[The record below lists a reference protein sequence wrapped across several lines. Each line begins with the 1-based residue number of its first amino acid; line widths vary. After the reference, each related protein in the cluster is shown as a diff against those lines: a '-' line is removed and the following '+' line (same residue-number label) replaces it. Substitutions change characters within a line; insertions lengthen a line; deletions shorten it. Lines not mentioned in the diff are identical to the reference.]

1 MPVGMWM
8 TSDPVVHL
16 WVLTATAL
24 VFAMQLGFCLLEVG
38 FVRAKNSINVAI
50 KNVMDFCIAGF
61 LFWLFGYAIMFGPS
75 WLGLIGTGGFMPDHL
90 DAATPL
96 VFILFQIMFCGTA
109 TTIVSGAV
117 AERMGYGSY
126 IVVSALL
133 SALIYPVFGHWA
145 WGGMAGPQSQGW
157 LSALGFIDFA
167 GSTVV
172 HSVGGWLSLAAVLVI
187 GPRTGRFDPGVR
199 ALGSNNLTMAASGV
213 LVLWFGWLG
222 FNGGSVLGD
231 LDKAPGVL
239 LNTVVAGCAGGLTGH
254 FVSVL
259 MEPKPRV
266 EHFLN
271 GILGGLVG
279 ITACAL
285 VVGTGSAAIIGAV
298 AGIIVIAGG
307 VLLDRL
313 KIDDAVGAVPVHL
326 FAGIWGT
333 LCVALFGDV
342 ALFGTGLSR
351 WQQLGVQLTGVAA
364 CGVFTFGSGYI
375 LLRVIN
381 RIFPLRIDVE
391 AERLGLNVA
400 EHGATSPMLD
410 LAAEM
415 ERHRQE
421 GKFDRPVHVEP
432 QSDVELIAA
441 QYNRVIDRV
450 TSEIQRHSLLLD
462 ELGKAK
468 VEAENSNLAKSQFL
482 ATMSHELRTPL
493 NAVIGFSQL
502 IADQA
507 YGPIDEHYVE
517 HARDIH
523 DGGKHL
529 LALVNDV
536 LDFSRLEAGKFQLNE
551 QPLDLARILR
561 GVHRL
566 MQPLAESGS
575 MGLILDVSPDLPALQ
590 ADERAIRQILI
601 NLVGNA
607 VKFTPAGGKVKL
619 SASFEPDRRLC
630 LTVSDTGIGMD
641 PALVSKALEPFTQL
655 EGGLAKGHGGS
666 GLGLSLVNALVRL
679 HDGTLVIQ
687 TAPGKGTSVH
697 IRFPIARTIE
707 RAAEKDRRTG

>member
-1 MPVGMWM
+1 M
-8 TSDPVVHL
+8 TNDPIAQVWILV
-16 WVLTATAL
+16 AAGL
-24 VFAMQLGFCLLEVG
+24 VFMMQLGFCLLEVG

-61 LFWLFGYAIMFGPS
+61 LFWLFGYALMFGPS
-75 WLGLIGTGGFMPDHL
+75 LAGLIGLGPLMPDHAGRP
-90 DAATPL
+90 DML
-96 VFILFQIMFCGTA
+96 VFLLFQMMFCGTA

-117 AERMGYGSY
+117 AERMGYSSY
-126 IVVSALL
+126 IIVSALL

-145 WGGMAGPQSQGW
+145 WGGMAGPDSQGW

-172 HSVGGWLSLAAVLVI
+172 HSVGGWLALAAVLVI

-199 ALGSNNLTMAASGV
+199 GMGGNSLTMAAAGV

-222 FNGGSVLGD
+222 FNGGSVLGEVS
-231 LDKAPGVL
+231 KAPGVM
-239 LNTVVAGCAGGLTGH
+239 LNTMVAGCAGGLAGH
-254 FVSVL
+254 FIAL
-259 MEPKPRV
+259 ATLRRATV

-271 GILGGLVG
+271 GILGGLVAV
-279 ITACAL
+279 TAGAL
-285 VVGTGSAAIIGAV
+285 VLGTGAAALVGAT
-298 AGIIVIAGG
+298 GG
-307 VLLDRL
+307 VMVLIGQKVLDRFR
-313 KIDDAVGAVPVHL
+313 IDDAVGAVPVHL
-326 FAGIWGT
+326 FAGVWGT

-342 ALFGTGLSR
+342 ALFGTGLDR
-351 WQQLGVQLTGVAA
+351 WQQLQAQVIGVLA
-364 CGVFTFGSGYI
+364 CGGFAFGSGYV
-375 LLRVIN
+375 LLYLFNRV
-381 RIFPLRIDVE
+381 FPLRIDAE
-391 AERLGLNVA
+391 SERLGLNIA
-400 EHGATSPMLD
+400 EHGATSPMMD

-415 ERHRQE
+415 ERHRLE
-421 GKFDRPVHVEP
+421 GKFNRPVHVEP

-450 TSEIQRHSLLLD
+450 TSEIQRHELLLD
-462 ELGKAK
+462 ELGRAK

-493 NAVIGFSQL
+493 NAVIGFSHL

-507 YGPIDEHYVE
+507 YGPIDGRYVE
-517 HARDIH
+517 HARDIN

-551 QPLDLARILR
+551 QPLDLRRILY

-566 MQPLAESGS
+566 MLPLAESS
-575 MGLILDVSPDLPALQ
+575 SLDLRIEVPDGLPPLL

-607 VKFTPAGGKVKL
+607 VKFTPAGGRVRIGAML
-619 SASFEPDRRLC
+619 EPDRRLC
-630 LTVSDTGIGMD
+630 VNVADTGIGMD
-641 PALVSKALEPFTQL
+641 PAQVPKALEPFTQL

-679 HDGTLVIQ
+679 HEGTMVIQ
-687 TAPGKGTSVH
+687 TARGQGTRIA
-697 IRFPIARTIE
+697 IRFPVARTLDMPAVE
-707 RAAEKDRRTG
+707 GRRVVGLDS

>member
-1 MPVGMWM
+1 M

-61 LFWLFGYAIMFGPS
+61 LFWLFGYALMFGPS
-75 WLGLIGTGGFMPDHL
+75 WMGLIGIAGFMPDHL
-90 DAATPL
+90 DASTPL
-96 VFILFQIMFCGTA
+96 VFILFQMMFCGTA

-126 IVVSALL
+126 IIVSALL
-133 SALIYPVFGHWA
+133 SAVIYPIFGHWA

-187 GPRTGRFDPGVR
+187 GPRTGRYDAGIR
-199 ALGSNNLTMAASGV
+199 TLGSSNLTMAASGV

-239 LNTVVAGCAGGLTGH
+239 LNTVVAGCTGGLAGH
-254 FVSVL
+254 FLSVL
-259 MEPKPRV
+259 LGPKPRV

-285 VVGTGSAAIIGAV
+285 VVSTGSAAIIGAV
-298 AGIIVIAGG
+298 GG
-307 VLLDRL
+307 VLVIGGAALLDRWR
-313 KIDDAVGAVPVHL
+313 IDDAVGAVPVHL
-326 FAGIWGT
+326 FGGVWGT
-333 LCVALFGDV
+333 LAVALFGDV
-342 ALFGTGLSR
+342 ALFGTGLDR
-351 WQQLGVQLTGVAA
+351 WQQLEVQVLGVLA
-364 CGVFTFGSGYI
+364 CGAFTFGSGFV
-375 LLRVIN
+375 LLHTIN
-381 RIFPLRIDVE
+381 RFFPLRIDVE

-441 QYNRVIDRV
+441 QYNRVIDKV
-450 TSEIQRHSLLLD
+450 TAEIQRHSLLLE

-502 IADQA
+502 IADEA
-507 YGPIDEHYVE
+507 YGPIDQHYVE

-523 DGGKHL
+523 EGGKHL

-551 QPLDLARILR
+551 QPLDLARVLR

-566 MQPLAESGS
+566 MLSLAEGNSL
-575 MGLILDVSPDLPALQ
+575 GLILDASPDLPALL
-590 ADERAIRQILI
+590 ADERAVRQILI

-607 VKFTPAGGKVKL
+607 VKFTPAGGKVRL
-619 SASFEPDRRLC
+619 SAALEPDRRLC
-630 LTVSDTGIGMD
+630 LTVADTGIGMD
-641 PALVSKALEPFTQL
+641 PTLVHKALEPFTQL

-687 TAPGKGTSVH
+687 TAPGKGTTIS
-697 IRFPIARTIE
+697 IRFPIDRTIDRPVAE
-707 RAAEKDRRTG
+707 EKDRKAG

>member
-1 MPVGMWM
+1 M
-8 TSDPVVHL
+8 TSDPVIHV
-16 WVLTATAL
+16 WVLVATAL

-75 WLGLIGTGGFMPDHL
+75 WLGLIGTDGFMPDHL
-90 DAATPL
+90 DASTPL

-126 IVVSALL
+126 IIVSAVL

-157 LSALGFIDFA
+157 LSSMGFIDFA

-239 LNTVVAGCAGGLTGH
+239 LNTVVAGCAGGLAGH
-254 FVSVL
+254 FLSVL
-259 MEPKPRV
+259 LEPKPRV

-279 ITACAL
+279 ITAGAL
-285 VVGTGSAAIIGAV
+285 VVGTASAALIGAI

-307 VLLDRL
+307 ALMDRL

-326 FAGIWGT
+326 FAGVWGT
-333 LCVALFGDV
+333 LSVALFGDV
-342 ALFGTGLSR
+342 SLFGTGLGR
-351 WQQLGVQLTGVAA
+351 WEQLGVQALGVVA
-364 CGVFTFGSGYI
+364 CGAFTFGSGYI
-375 LLRVIN
+375 VLRIIN
-381 RIFPLRIDVE
+381 RFFPLRIDVE

-421 GKFDRPVHVEP
+421 GNFDRPVHVEP

-450 TSEIQRHSLLLD
+450 TAEIQRHSLLLE

-468 VEAENSNLAKSQFL
+468 VEADNSNLAKSQFL

-507 YGPIDEHYVE
+507 YGDIDQHYVE

-551 QPLDLARILR
+551 QPLDLPRVMR

-566 MQPLAESGS
+566 MLALAESNS
-575 MGLILDVSPDLPALQ
+575 LGLTLEVDPSLPALMG
-590 ADERAIRQILI
+590 DERAIRQILI

-607 VKFTPAGGKVKL
+607 VKFTPAGGKIRMAATL
-619 SASFEPDRRLC
+619 EPDRRLC
-630 LTVSDTGIGMD
+630 LTVADTGIGMEQN
-641 PALVSKALEPFTQL
+641 LVSRALEPFTQL

-687 TAPGKGTSVH
+687 TAPGKGTNVS
-697 IRFPIARTIE
+697 IRLPVERTIE
-707 RAAEKDRRTG
+707 AAAAERKVG

>member
-1 MPVGMWM
+1 M
-8 TSDPVVHL
+8 TSDPIAQVWILV
-16 WVLTATAL
+16 AAGL
-24 VFAMQLGFCLLEVG
+24 VFMMQLGFCLLEVG

-61 LFWLFGYAIMFGPS
+61 LFWLFGYALMFGPS
-75 WLGLIGTGGFMPDHL
+75 LAGLIGLGPLMPDHAGRP
-90 DAATPL
+90 DML
-96 VFILFQIMFCGTA
+96 VFLLFQMMFCGTA

-117 AERMGYGSY
+117 AERMGYSSY
-126 IVVSALL
+126 IIVSALL
-133 SALIYPVFGHWA
+133 SALIYPIFGHWA
-145 WGGMAGPQSQGW
+145 WGGMAGPDSQGW

-172 HSVGGWLSLAAVLVI
+172 HSVGGWLALAAVLVI

-199 ALGSNNLTMAASGV
+199 GMGGNSLTMAAAGV

-231 LDKAPGVL
+231 VSKAPGVM
-239 LNTVVAGCAGGLTGH
+239 LNTMVAGCAGGLAGH
-254 FVSVL
+254 FIAQITL
-259 MEPKPRV
+259 RRATV

-271 GILGGLVG
+271 GILGGLVAV
-279 ITACAL
+279 TAGAL
-285 VVGTGSAAIIGAV
+285 VLGTASAALVGAT
-298 AGIIVIAGG
+298 GG
-307 VLLDRL
+307 VMVLIGQKVLDRFR
-313 KIDDAVGAVPVHL
+313 IDDAVGAVPVHL
-326 FAGIWGT
+326 FAGVWGT

-342 ALFGTGLSR
+342 ALFGTGLDR
-351 WQQLGVQLTGVAA
+351 WQQLQAQVTGVLA
-364 CGVFTFGSGYI
+364 CGGFAFGSGYV
-375 LLRVIN
+375 LLRLIDMV
-381 RIFPLRIDVE
+381 FPLRIDAE
-391 AERLGLNVA
+391 SERLGLNIA
-400 EHGATSPMLD
+400 EHGATSPMMD

-415 ERHRQE
+415 ERHRLE

-450 TSEIQRHSLLLD
+450 TSEIQRHELLLD
-462 ELGKAK
+462 ELGRAK

-493 NAVIGFSQL
+493 NAVIGFSHL

-507 YGPIDEHYVE
+507 YGAIDGRYVE
-517 HARDIH
+517 HARDIN

-551 QPLDLARILR
+551 QPLDLRRVLY

-566 MQPLAESGS
+566 MLPLAESS
-575 MGLILDVSPDLPALQ
+575 SLDLRIEVPDGLPPLL
-590 ADERAIRQILI
+590 ADERVIRQILI

-607 VKFTPAGGKVKL
+607 VKFTPVGGRVRVGAML
-619 SASFEPDRRLC
+619 EPDRRLC
-630 LTVSDTGIGMD
+630 INVTDTGIGMD
-641 PALVSKALEPFTQL
+641 PGQVPKALEPFTQL

-687 TAPGKGTSVH
+687 TARGQGTSIA
-697 IRFPIARTIE
+697 IRFPVARTLDLPAME
-707 RAAEKDRRTG
+707 GRRVAG

>member
-1 MPVGMWM
+1 M
-8 TSDPVVHL
+8 TSDPIAQVWILV
-16 WVLTATAL
+16 AAGL
-24 VFAMQLGFCLLEVG
+24 VFMMQLGFCLLEVG

-50 KNVMDFCIAGF
+50 KNVMDFCISGF
-61 LFWLFGYAIMFGPS
+61 LFWLFGYALMFGPS
-75 WLGLIGTGGFMPDHL
+75 LGGLIGLGPLMPEHTGRPDM
-90 DAATPL
+90 L
-96 VFILFQIMFCGTA
+96 VFLLFQMMFCGTA

-126 IVVSALL
+126 ILVSALL
-133 SALIYPVFGHWA
+133 SAVIYPIFGHWA
-145 WGGMAGPQSQGW
+145 WGGMVGPDSQGW

-172 HSVGGWLSLAAVLVI
+172 HSVGGWAALAAVLVI
-187 GPRTGRFDPGVR
+187 GPRAGRFDPGVR
-199 ALGSNNLTMAASGV
+199 GMGGNSLTMAAAGV

-222 FNGGSVLGD
+222 FNGGSVLGEVS
-231 LDKAPGVL
+231 KAPGVM
-239 LNTVVAGCAGGLTGH
+239 LNTMVAGCAGGLAGH
-254 FVSVL
+254 FIAL
-259 MEPKPRV
+259 AMLRRATV

-271 GILGGLVG
+271 GILGGLVAV
-279 ITACAL
+279 TAGAL
-285 VVGTGSAAIIGAV
+285 VLGTASAALVGAT
-298 AGIIVIAGG
+298 GG
-307 VLLDRL
+307 VMVLIGQKVLDHFR
-313 KIDDAVGAVPVHL
+313 IDDAVGAVPVHL
-326 FAGIWGT
+326 FAGVWGT

-342 ALFGTGLSR
+342 SLFGTGLDR
-351 WQQLGVQLTGVAA
+351 WQQLQAQAIGALA
-364 CGVFTFGSGYI
+364 CAGFAFGSSYG
-375 LLRVIN
+375 LLRLIDMV
-381 RIFPLRIDVE
+381 FPLRIDAE
-391 AERLGLNVA
+391 SERLGLNIA
-400 EHGATSPMLD
+400 EHGATSPMMD

-415 ERHRQE
+415 ERHRLE

-450 TSEIQRHSLLLD
+450 TSEIQRHELLLD
-462 ELGKAK
+462 ELGRAK

-493 NAVIGFSQL
+493 NAVIGFSHL

-507 YGPIDEHYVE
+507 YGPIDGRYVE
-517 HARDIH
+517 HARDIN

-551 QPLDLARILR
+551 QPLDLRRVLY

-566 MQPLAESGS
+566 MLPLAESS
-575 MGLILDVSPDLPALQ
+575 SLDLRIELPEGLPPLL
-590 ADERAIRQILI
+590 ADERAVRQILI

-607 VKFTPAGGKVKL
+607 VKFTPAGGRVRICAML
-619 SASFEPDRRLC
+619 EPDRRLC
-630 LTVSDTGIGMD
+630 VTVADTGIGMD
-641 PALVSKALEPFTQL
+641 PQSVPKALEPFTQL

-687 TAPGKGTSVH
+687 TARDQGTSIA
-697 IRFPIARTIE
+697 IRFPIARTLDLP
-707 RAAEKDRRTG
+707 AAEGRRVAG

>member
-1 MPVGMWM
+1 M
-8 TSDPVVHL
+8 TSDPIAQVWILV
-16 WVLTATAL
+16 AAGL
-24 VFAMQLGFCLLEVG
+24 VFMMQLGFCLLEVG

-61 LFWLFGYAIMFGPS
+61 LFWLFGYALMFGPS
-75 WLGLIGTGGFMPDHL
+75 LGGLIGLGPLMPEHTGRPDM
-90 DAATPL
+90 L
-96 VFILFQIMFCGTA
+96 VFLLFQMMFCGTA

-117 AERMGYGSY
+117 AERMGYSSY
-126 IVVSALL
+126 IIVSALL
-133 SALIYPVFGHWA
+133 SALIYPIFGHWA
-145 WGGMAGPQSQGW
+145 WGGMAGPDSQGW

-172 HSVGGWLSLAAVLVI
+172 HSVGGWLALAAVLVI

-199 ALGSNNLTMAASGV
+199 GMGGNSLTMAAAGV

-222 FNGGSVLGD
+222 FNGGSVLGEVS
-231 LDKAPGVL
+231 KAPGVL
-239 LNTVVAGCAGGLTGH
+239 LNTMVAGCAGGLAGH
-254 FVSVL
+254 FIAL
-259 MEPKPRV
+259 ATLRRATV

-271 GILGGLVG
+271 GILGGLVAV
-279 ITACAL
+279 TAGAL
-285 VVGTGSAAIIGAV
+285 VLGTGAAALVGAT
-298 AGIIVIAGG
+298 GG
-307 VLLDRL
+307 VMVLIGQKVLDRFR
-313 KIDDAVGAVPVHL
+313 IDDAVGAVPVHL
-326 FAGIWGT
+326 FAGVWGT

-342 ALFGTGLSR
+342 ALFGTGLDR
-351 WQQLGVQLTGVAA
+351 WQQLQVQIIGVLA
-364 CGVFTFGSGYI
+364 CGGFAFGIGYG
-375 LLRVIN
+375 LLYLFN
-381 RIFPLRIDVE
+381 RLLPLRIDAE
-391 AERLGLNVA
+391 SERLGLNIA
-400 EHGATSPMLD
+400 EHGATSPMMD

-415 ERHRQE
+415 ERHRLE

-450 TSEIQRHSLLLD
+450 TSEIQRHELLLD
-462 ELGKAK
+462 ELGRAK

-493 NAVIGFSQL
+493 NAVIGFSHL

-507 YGPIDEHYVE
+507 YGAIDGRYVE
-517 HARDIH
+517 HARDIN

-551 QPLDLARILR
+551 QPLDLRRILY

-566 MQPLAESGS
+566 MVPLAEASS
-575 MGLILDVSPDLPALQ
+575 LDLRIEVPDDLPPLL
-590 ADERAIRQILI
+590 ADERAVRQILI

-607 VKFTPAGGKVKL
+607 VKFTHAGGRVTIGAML
-619 SASFEPDRRLC
+619 EPDRRFC
-630 LTVSDTGIGMD
+630 INVADTGIGMD
-641 PALVSKALEPFTQL
+641 PQLVPRALEPFTQL

-679 HDGTLVIQ
+679 HEGTMVIQ
-687 TAPGKGTSVH
+687 TARGQGTRIA
-697 IRFPIARTIE
+697 IRLPTARTLDLP
-707 RAAEKDRRTG
+707 AAEGRRVAG